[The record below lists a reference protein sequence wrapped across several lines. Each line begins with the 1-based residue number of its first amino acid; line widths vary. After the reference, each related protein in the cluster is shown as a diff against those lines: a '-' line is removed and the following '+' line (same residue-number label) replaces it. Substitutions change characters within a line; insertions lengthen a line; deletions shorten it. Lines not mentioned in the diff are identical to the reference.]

1 MNRLFLLNIFL
12 VLTFSCANRT
22 KLIDIATVDVGLINE
37 KEVPDIDPKSK
48 VGNYG
53 PSGNVQR
60 VEETKK
66 NSLGVLIGPGLYGS
80 LKALDIL
87 SCLER
92 SEVKVQL
99 ISGIGFSSV
108 VASLYA
114 MNISLERIK
123 WLLTNQMNSLK
134 DTDIF
139 SEDWTNSWLKFLSKN
154 IDLKSIKLS
163 DKSLW
168 FAQVNDGLKF
178 ASKYEMSKEWE
189 KNIMISSKNFLLK
202 KKLSYEKA
210 IDELP
215 VDKILLL
222 NFLSEINSDENLSEF
237 AKGLYRKT
245 YSYIPKESNDKILL
259 LNLNQDKISDFGS
272 VQVNQLSTVCSDLR
286 SKIE

>member
-139 SEDWTNSWLKFLSKN
+139 SEEWTNSWLKFLSKN

-168 FAQVNDGLKF
+168 FAQVNDDLKF
-178 ASKYEMSKEWE
+178 ASKYEMSEEWE

>member
-1 MNRLFLLNIFL
+1 M
-12 VLTFSCANRT
+12 
-22 KLIDIATVDVGLINE
+22 
-37 KEVPDIDPKSK
+37 
-48 VGNYG
+48 
-53 PSGNVQR
+53 QR

-245 YSYIPKESNDKILL
+245 YSYIPKKSNDKILL
-259 LNLNQDKISDFGS
+259 LNLNQDKISDFRS

>member
-245 YSYIPKESNDKILL
+245 YSYIPKKSNDKILL

>member
-12 VLTFSCANRT
+12 VLTISCANRT

-139 SEDWTNSWLKFLSKN
+139 SEEWTNSWLKFLSKN

-168 FAQVNDGLKF
+168 FAQVNDDLKF
-178 ASKYEMSKEWE
+178 ASKYEMSEEWE

-245 YSYIPKESNDKILL
+245 YSYIPKKSNDKILL